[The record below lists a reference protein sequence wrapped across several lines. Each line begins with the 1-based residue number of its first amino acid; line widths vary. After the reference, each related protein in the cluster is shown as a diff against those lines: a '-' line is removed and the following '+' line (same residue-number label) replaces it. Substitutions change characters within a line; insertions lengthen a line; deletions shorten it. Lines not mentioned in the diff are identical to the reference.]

1 MKAIRISQFGG
12 SDVMSFEDVDM
23 PQASA
28 GEVLVRVVVAGT
40 NPVDYK
46 IRQGEFPEITEKDLP
61 LTLGREV
68 TGVVEQLGD
77 GVTDFNVGDRVF
89 GMLGADGS
97 FAEFSAV
104 AAKNLAKIPASL
116 SWEKA
121 AGLPLAGHTAWQAL
135 VTHGSLEAG
144 QKVLIHGGTGGVGHL
159 AVQFAKIKGAQVYA
173 TASTDSLTFL
183 KSLGVDRAIDY
194 KKERFEDICND
205 FDLVIDLIGGETQA
219 RSWQVLGE
227 GGRLVSTLQMPD
239 AHHPDA
245 AGKTGT
251 RFMAE
256 PNGLELTQIAGLV
269 EADDVSVVIAKVFD
283 LPQAAEALDYLAN
296 EHVHGKVV
304 LRVSGDDL

>member
-12 SDVMSFEDVDM
+12 SDVMSFEEVDM
-23 PQASA
+23 PQANS

-46 IRQGEFPEITEKDLP
+46 IRQGEFPDITEKDLP

-77 GVTDFNVGDRVF
+77 GVTDFNIGDRVF

-97 FAEFSAV
+97 FAEFAAV

-194 KKERFEDICND
+194 KKERFEDICQD

-269 EADDVSVVIAKVFD
+269 ESDDVSVVIAKVFD
-283 LPQAAEALDYLAN
+283 LPQAAEALDYLAT

-304 LRVSGDDL
+304 LRVNGDDL